1 MFELGHNA
9 WVLIPIAAIFAGVFK
24 HSLRLKEKQID
35 RMQGQEAEMANRH
48 AAETRQLEER
58 VRVLERIVTDQ
69 GLNVSMEIEKLRD
82 QPSVRPEVRDMRA
95 D

>member
-1 MFELGHNA
+1 MFFDQHTI

-24 HSLRLKEKQID
+24 YNLRIKEKQLD
-35 RMQGQEAEMANRH
+35 RMQSHEIEMGRRH
-48 AAETRQLEER
+48 AVETRQLEER

-69 GLNVSMEIEKLRD
+69 GLNVSLEIDKLRD
-82 QPSVRPEVRDMRA
+82 QPSVRDMRA